1 MRRIVLTL
9 GDLVVDQTLEI
20 AGFPLLAGQHQ
31 QITASRLNPG
41 GAANTLI
48 MGARLGLQ
56 MRALGTVGQDIPGEV
71 LLNALSSE
79 GVDVSA
85 VLSLPTVETRVVY
98 CLVAP
103 SGEHVF
109 LGQLGGNAPDTLP
122 DQWAH
127 EIAGAGALF
136 FDGWNYRTGYADI
149 CLQAAEL
156 ARVHEVPV
164 FFDPGPEISHFDDDW
179 LNRVLQNTHTLLL
192 TEDELR
198 TLPSL
203 RREDRPIEEAARHLL
218 TGVGIKQVVVKRGEH
233 GSTLITANGVFH
245 HQGYSVQ
252 VRDTTGAG
260 DGLAAAMIAAFLWS
274 LTPQSALS
282 LANAVGAAAVTKLGA
297 GLNMPT
303 LDEVRSMLRHE
314 SDILNNRV

>member
-1 MRRIVLTL
+1 MSKVVLTL

-56 MRALGTVGQDIPGEV
+56 MRALGTVGQDMPAEV
-71 LLNALSSE
+71 LLAALNNE
-79 GVDVSA
+79 GIDTSA
-85 VLSLPTVETRVVY
+85 VLRLPHAETRVVY

-109 LGQLGGNAPDTLP
+109 LGQMGGDAPDVLP
-122 DQWAH
+122 DRWIR
-127 EIAGAGALF
+127 EITEAGALF
-136 FDGWNYRTGYADI
+136 FDGWNYRTGYADM

-156 ARVHEVPV
+156 AKANDVPV
-164 FFDPGPEISHFDDDW
+164 FFDPGPEVLHFDRSW
-179 LNRVLQNTHTLLL
+179 LDRVLLNTHTLLL
-192 TEDELR
+192 TEDELSI
-198 TLPSL
+198 LLSDAIAA
-203 RREDRPIEEAARHLL
+203 EDGARYLMER
-218 TGVGIKQVVVKRGEH
+218 GVKQIVIKRGEQ
-233 GSTLITANGVFH
+233 GSTLITTDGVFS

-260 DGLAAAMIAAFLWS
+260 DGLAAAVIAAFLWELS
-274 LTPQSALS
+274 PQSTLT
-282 LANAVGAAAVTKLGA
+282 LANAVGAAAVAKLGA

-303 LDEVRSMLRHE
+303 LDEVRLLLGHQDE
-314 SDILNNRV
+314 ALNRWI

>member
-79 GVDVSA
+79 GVDINA
-85 VLSLPTVETRVVY
+85 VLRLPTVETRVVY

-109 LGQLGGNAPDTLP
+109 LGQLGGSAPDTLP

-127 EIAGAGALF
+127 EIASAGVLF
-136 FDGWNYRTGYADI
+136 FDGWNYRTGYANM
-149 CLQAAEL
+149 CLRAAEL

-179 LNRVLQNTHTLLL
+179 LDRVLQNTHTLLL

-198 TLPSL
+198 TLL
-203 RREDRPIEEAARHLL
+203 KEDRPTEEAASQLL
-218 TGVGIKQVVVKRGEH
+218 TKIGIKQVVVKRGEH
-233 GSTLITANGVFH
+233 GSTLITTNGVFH

-260 DGLAAAMIAAFLWS
+260 DGLAAAIIAAFLWS
-274 LTPQSALS
+274 LPPQFALS

-303 LDEVRSMLRHE
+303 LDEVRSMLGHE
-314 SDILNNRV
+314 ASILNNRF